1 MSSVRIV
8 NADELRANVRFEDLI
23 EPISRAF
30 HNSPPEFT
38 SMSEPASFTAFK
50 MAIVDIAFAA

>member
-1 MSSVRIV
+1 MSSVCIV

-30 HNSPPEFT
+30 QEFSAGLAHNG
-38 SMSEPASFTAFK
+38 
-50 MAIVDIAFAA
+50 